1 MSPPP
6 IRQFVSPGPD
16 GNFDSTSVHSEQQET
31 EEASSEPKKAK
42 IPRPANCFFLFRR
55 DKQSEIFASNAGITN
70 MEVSRIIGK
79 MWKNISVE
87 EKRKY
92 QWMAEK
98 IKLDHQQ
105 KYPDYK
111 Y

>member
-1 MSPPP
+1 
-6 IRQFVSPGPD
+6 
-16 GNFDSTSVHSEQQET
+16 
-31 EEASSEPKKAK
+31 K

-55 DKQSEIFASNAGITN
+55 EKQSEIFASNPGITN

-79 MWKNISVE
+79 MWKNISAE
-87 EKRKY
+87 EKSKY
-92 QWMAEK
+92 QWMAEQ

-111 Y
+111 YSPNRTKTKRKQS